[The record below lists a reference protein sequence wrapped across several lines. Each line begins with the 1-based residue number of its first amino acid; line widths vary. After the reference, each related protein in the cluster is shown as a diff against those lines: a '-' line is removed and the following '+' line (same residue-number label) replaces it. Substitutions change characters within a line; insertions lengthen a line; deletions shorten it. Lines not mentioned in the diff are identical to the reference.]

1 MATRAIRSRCN
12 TPRRPHNGNVTPQP
26 DNPLPDDVETLKTM
40 LLAERSAR
48 LAEAREQAL
57 LIEKLR
63 HQIAKLQSVR

>member
-1 MATRAIRSRCN
+1 
-12 TPRRPHNGNVTPQP
+12 
-26 DNPLPDDVETLKTM
+26 M

-63 HQIAKLQSVR
+63 HQIAKLESVR